1 MAQIAVARLEDL
13 RRHQS
18 VKFRFRR
25 EGIKRDGFAALYK
38 GEVIVYENVC
48 RHIPI
53 SIDYGDNR
61 FFTPDGQHIICQTHG
76 AMYDPKT
83 GLCVRGPCE
92 GASLFKIAFEIRDE
106 QVWINTETD

>member
-1 MAQIAVARLEDL
+1 MAQVAVARLEDL
-13 RRHQS
+13 RRGQS

-25 EGIKRDGFAALYK
+25 EGIQRDGFAALYQ
-38 GEVIVYENVC
+38 GEIIVYENLC

-61 FFTPDGQHIICQTHG
+61 FFTGDGQHIICQTHG

-92 GASLFKIAFEIRDE
+92 GASLFKIPFQLRDG
-106 QVWINTETD
+106 QIWIETEN